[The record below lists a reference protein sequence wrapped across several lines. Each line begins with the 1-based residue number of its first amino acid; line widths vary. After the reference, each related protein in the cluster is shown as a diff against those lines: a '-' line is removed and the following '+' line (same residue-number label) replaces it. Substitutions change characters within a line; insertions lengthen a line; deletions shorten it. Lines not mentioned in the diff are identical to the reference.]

1 MSPKKRVSN
10 RNTKKDTKKSR
21 LEVENHEEERDK
33 FRSVETQTEFRTQCQ
48 MTQTEYQTQSG
59 FTQTEINT
67 QTNSSQTDNQSGSLN
82 GNVDI

>member
-48 MTQTEYQTQSG
+48 MTEYQTQSG

>member
-1 MSPKKRVSN
+1 
-10 RNTKKDTKKSR
+10 
-21 LEVENHEEERDK
+21 
-33 FRSVETQTEFRTQCQ
+33 

-67 QTNSSQTDNQSGSLN
+67 QTNSSQTDNQSVGRN